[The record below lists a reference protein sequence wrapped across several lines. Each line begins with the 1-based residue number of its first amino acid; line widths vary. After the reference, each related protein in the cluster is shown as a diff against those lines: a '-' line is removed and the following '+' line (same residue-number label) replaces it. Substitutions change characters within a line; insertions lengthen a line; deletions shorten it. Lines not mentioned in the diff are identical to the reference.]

1 MPILTFHD
9 DQLTQRCA
17 ACGAERDLAADAL
30 ANRDDVPPGVLALP
44 ACPCGA
50 REFLVRSPANEPPH
64 PQPGSFGH
72 RHRLLVDA
80 LAAALGR
87 PPAAKASRRAL
98 ADAVRAEL
106 GEEAATSHFSDGLR
120 SEPVTADQHE
130 NATPTP
136 TEEDPR

>member
-1 MPILTFHD
+1 MPILTIHD

-17 ACGAERDLAADAL
+17 ACGAERDLSADAL
-30 ANRDDVPPGVLALP
+30 TDRRDEPQILVLP

-50 REFLVRSPANEPPH
+50 REFLVSSPANEPPH

-120 SEPVTADQHE
+120 SEPVSADQHE
-130 NATPTP
+130 SDTPTP
-136 TEEDPR
+136 TEEDSR